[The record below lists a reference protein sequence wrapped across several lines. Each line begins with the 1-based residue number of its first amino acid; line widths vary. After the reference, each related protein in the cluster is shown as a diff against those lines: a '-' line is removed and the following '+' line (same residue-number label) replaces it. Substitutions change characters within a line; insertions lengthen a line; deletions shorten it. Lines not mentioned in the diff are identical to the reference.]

1 MNDLKIGPCAVI
13 FRDEFLGVCDDGL
26 QFSGTGAAQSVTA
39 QQSYGQALDRTLTA
53 LSLTVT
59 ADIVRSARAMALLFD
74 ENGAL
79 GLSSLGQRF
88 SSRSGE
94 LRLIPLNPLDSA
106 GYRMRRAVPNLNF
119 QYQFKASSP
128 HTVRVVFDI
137 LPDADS
143 LLVQCIEISEADR
156 VLIPANTIPDVLEL
170 EQSLAAWLAALL
182 GLTMNQ
188 DIFCARIP
196 SEKYGCVVAVEG
208 KSSTDSVREFDQYRA
223 YVEFCH
229 RNRTEVLAAMN
240 SLAGMLPFYGLDF
253 AQFIRDEG
261 QSYPVPAAEDSNS
274 LYRGKITL
282 SITI

>member
-128 HTVRVVFDI
+128 HTVRITFDM
-137 LPDADS
+137 LPDADG
-143 LLVQCIEISEADR
+143 LLVQCIEIGEADR
-156 VLIPANTIPDVLEL
+156 ALIPVNAIPDVLGL

-182 GLTMNQ
+182 GLTE
-188 DIFCARIP
+188 DEVHRGEIP
-196 SEKYGCVVAVEG
+196 ELKYGCVVAVEG
-208 KSSTDSVREFDQYRA
+208 QVSGGPIESDMFQAVVTFYHPERSGVMVF
-223 YVEFCH
+223 
-229 RNRTEVLAAMN
+229 MN
-240 SLAGMLPFYGLDF
+240 ELAGKLPVYGTTF
-253 AQFIRDEG
+253 ARALQCTG
-261 QSYPVPAAEDSNS
+261 QSFPAPVEHGTVSYFA
-274 LYRGKITL
+274 GKVNL
-282 SITI
+282 SIII